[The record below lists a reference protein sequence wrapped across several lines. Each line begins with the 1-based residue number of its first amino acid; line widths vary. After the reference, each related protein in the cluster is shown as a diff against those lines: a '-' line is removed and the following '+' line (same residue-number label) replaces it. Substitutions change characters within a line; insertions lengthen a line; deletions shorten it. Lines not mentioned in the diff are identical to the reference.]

1 MTATSESIS
10 AQIEEKAIK
19 AKTAAKSLRLATEKE
34 KNEALA
40 ALADHLKQNMSYI
53 LTENAKDIE
62 AGRKKA
68 MITAYIDR
76 LSLNEDRVLDFA
88 DGRWKSRN
96 LMIRSEKRYQAGR
109 STTG

>member
-1 MTATSESIS
+1 MTATSENTR

-19 AKTAAKSLRLATEKE
+19 AKTAAKSLRLTTEKD

-40 ALADHLKQNMSYI
+40 TLAEHLKQNMSYI

-68 MITAYIDR
+68 MIQPTSTACRSMKTGYWILPMDC
-76 LSLNEDRVLDFA
+76 
-88 DGRWKSRN
+88 WKSRN
-96 LMIRSEKRYQAGR
+96 WMIRSEKRYQAGR

>member
-34 KNEALA
+34 KNEALPR
-40 ALADHLKQNMSYI
+40 LADHLKQNMSYI

-62 AGRKKA
+62 AGQKKA
-68 MITAYIDR
+68 MMQPTSTACRSMKTGFWI
-76 LSLNEDRVLDFA
+76 LPM
-88 DGRWKSRN
+88 GCWKSRN
-96 LMIRSEKRYQAGR
+96 LMIRWETYQAGR